1 MPKTIVPP
9 PVGQA
14 LGRDRL
20 QPSAADLER
29 YRAPSLL
36 VSIRGHRFTTTAGRS
51 TLIWNA
57 ARKVTSWFVPEGL
70 LLGAAV
76 ASFHLD
82 ALREPIRAFAPFAP
96 IVVFGLGFLL
106 ALRFQRSRLVLALL
120 ALAFVEWGL
129 DRTRTGDVG
138 RFVWQAAA
146 VLLPLNLAAVMLM
159 SERGIFT
166 RTGLA
171 RIAILLAQV
180 GGIAAAARYAPSRGA
195 AIVDYQP
202 FPAEWFTWTPL
213 AQLPLLAFVVAA
225 ALIITGLVLQAS
237 PTGRAFLWA
246 LVATFLGL
254 HSVDTPVAATIYG
267 STAALILVVAVIEAS
282 YLMAYHDGLTG
293 LPARRAL
300 TEALQGMNGQFTV
313 AMVDVDHFKKL
324 NDRYGHDVGDQVL
337 RMLASRLAKVSN
349 GGRAFRYGGEE
360 FAILFPGDGV
370 EGCLPELEALRRSV
384 EDAKFTVRR
393 RLQRRRKPAKA
404 NNGGGGDRSRPQIA
418 VTVSIGAAESNGR
431 HTAPEHVVQAAD
443 RALYRAKDAGRNR
456 VES

>member
-1 MPKTIVPP
+1 
-9 PVGQA
+9 
-14 LGRDRL
+14 
-20 QPSAADLER
+20 
-29 YRAPSLL
+29 
-36 VSIRGHRFTTTAGRS
+36 
-51 TLIWNA
+51 
-57 ARKVTSWFVPEGL
+57 VPEAL

-76 ASFHLD
+76 ASLHVD
-82 ALREPIRAFAPFAP
+82 ALRAPMRDFAPFFP

-106 ALRFQRSRLVLALL
+106 ALRFQRSRLVFALLILAL
-120 ALAFVEWGL
+120 VEWGL

-146 VLLPLNLAAVMLM
+146 VLIPLNLAAVMLM
-159 SERGIFT
+159 TERGIFT
-166 RTGLA
+166 RTGLV
-171 RIAILLAQV
+171 RIAVLLAQV
-180 GGIAAAARYAPSRGA
+180 GGVAAVVRYAPGSA
-195 AIVDYQP
+195 ELFASYQP
-202 FPAEWFTWTPL
+202 LPSDWFSWTPL
-213 AQLPLLAFVVAA
+213 GQPALLAFLVGAT
-225 ALIITGLVLQAS
+225 LIIVGIVFRAS
-237 PTGRAFLWA
+237 VTGRAFLWS
-246 LVATFLGL
+246 LVAAFLAM

-282 YLMAYHDGLTG
+282 YLMAYQDGLTG

-300 TEALQGMNGQFTV
+300 TEALQRVNGKFTI

-360 FAILFPGDGV
+360 FAILFPGDRMQ
-370 EGCLPELEALRRSV
+370 ECLPELETLRLSV
-384 EDAKFTVRR
+384 EESKFTVRR
-393 RLQRRRKPAKA
+393 RLQRRKPAKA
-404 NNGGGGDRSRPQIA
+404 SNGGRSAKARPQIT

-431 HTAPEHVVQAAD
+431 QDSPELVLQAAD

>member
-1 MPKTIVPP
+1 M
-9 PVGQA
+9 
-14 LGRDRL
+14 
-20 QPSAADLER
+20 
-29 YRAPSLL
+29 
-36 VSIRGHRFTTTAGRS
+36 
-51 TLIWNA
+51 
-57 ARKVTSWFVPEGL
+57 
-70 LLGAAV
+70 LGAAV
-76 ASFHLD
+76 ASLHTE
-82 ALREPIRAFAPFAP
+82 ALREPMRQFAPFAP

-171 RIAILLAQV
+171 RIVALFAQV
-180 GGIAAAARYAPSRGA
+180 GAIAAVARYAPSRGA
-195 AIVDYQP
+195 AIVDYAP
-202 FPAEWFTWTPL
+202 LEAGWFTWTPL
-213 AQLPLLAFVVAA
+213 AQLPLMAFLVAA
-225 ALIITGLVLQAS
+225 GLIIAGLVLKATA
-237 PTGRAFLWA
+237 TGRAFPWA
-246 LVATFLGL
+246 LVAAFLAL

-267 STAALILVVAVIEAS
+267 STAGLILVVAVIEAS
-282 YLMAYHDGLTG
+282 YLMAYQDGLTG

-300 TEALQGMNGQFTV
+300 NEALHRINGKFTI

-337 RMLASRLAKVSN
+337 RMLASRLGKLSN
-349 GGRAFRYGGEE
+349 GGRAYRYGGEE

-370 EGCLPELEALRRSV
+370 VECLPELEELRRSV

-393 RLQRRRKPAKA
+393 RLQRRRKPAR
-404 NNGGGGDRSRPQIA
+404 NNGGSSERKRPQIA

-431 HTAPEHVVQAAD
+431 HDAPELVVEAAD